1 MEVLLLRV
9 VLEVAVLRVLPQE
22 QELLVKEIVVVLHQ
36 VLLVLAVVVR
46 VVLEI
51 ILLLQVA
58 LSEVRVVLEQ
68 KMQF

>member
-9 VLEVAVLRVLPQE
+9 VLEVEVVRVVPQE

-68 KMQF
+68 

>member
-9 VLEVAVLRVLPQE
+9 VLEVEVVRVLPQE

-68 KMQF
+68 

>member
-1 MEVLLLRV
+1 V
-9 VLEVAVLRVLPQE
+9 VLEVEVVRVVPQE

-68 KMQF
+68 